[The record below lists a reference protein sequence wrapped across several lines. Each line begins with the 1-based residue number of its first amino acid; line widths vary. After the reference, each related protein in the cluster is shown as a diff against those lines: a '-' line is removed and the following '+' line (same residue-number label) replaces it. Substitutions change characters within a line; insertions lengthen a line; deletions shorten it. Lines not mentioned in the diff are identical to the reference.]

1 MKALTSYLVT
11 SFFHLFGIKSLKNQ
25 FLFAFILIIG
35 ISSILLT
42 ILSLAMNADVE
53 ALNIAGRQRMLTQ
66 RLAKEAFL
74 VAHGVEKRSQMQ
86 TTIDLF
92 EDTHD
97 KLLSGDSTT
106 GMPAIEN
113 PDVINAIRE
122 SEPIW
127 LEYKNFLNQY
137 VEHPDKEKLK
147 NIQVL
152 APKMLHQ
159 MHKIVQL
166 MAKHANHKLHQQYLF
181 TISMIVFLVGLFVMG
196 RWFGEEVLLKKVDLL
211 RKHILAL
218 RNGDFSQPMEIE
230 EVFQENEIGET
241 VQAYNDMLSQI
252 SHLLK
257 TAAQNSGDIENTIT
271 EGAEVVAQTL
281 QGANR
286 QEQDIEQISAAMNE
300 FSEQITQLNDITADA
315 SQSADATRGDA
326 TQGQKVVTDAMQTIN
341 LISEKIAQ
349 ASSVIQ
355 ELDKDSQEIDQV
367 VAVITGI
374 AEQTN
379 LLALNA
385 AIEAARAGEQG
396 RGFAVVADEVRN
408 LAQKTQESTEE
419 IRTIIERLQNQA
431 NSAVEVI
438 TQSEEQTRQGV
449 EAAAQANEVLT
460 HIVSGVS
467 DIDDKNKQVVKAL
480 SHQNE
485 VLSNV
490 NHRIDDISGV
500 ALDTRNIAEKSVALN
515 EQIQVKTRELKE
527 LIVRFKTL

>member
-1 MKALTSYLVT
+1 
-11 SFFHLFGIKSLKNQ
+11 
-25 FLFAFILIIG
+25 
-35 ISSILLT
+35 
-42 ILSLAMNADVE
+42 
-53 ALNIAGRQRMLTQ
+53 
-66 RLAKEAFL
+66 
-74 VAHGVEKRSQMQ
+74 
-86 TTIDLF
+86 
-92 EDTHD
+92 
-97 KLLSGDSTT
+97 
-106 GMPAIEN
+106 
-113 PDVINAIRE
+113 
-122 SEPIW
+122 
-127 LEYKNFLNQY
+127 
-137 VEHPDKEKLK
+137 
-147 NIQVL
+147 
-152 APKMLHQ
+152 
-159 MHKIVQL
+159 
-166 MAKHANHKLHQQYLF
+166 
-181 TISMIVFLVGLFVMG
+181 
-196 RWFGEEVLLKKVDLL
+196 
-211 RKHILAL
+211 
-218 RNGDFSQPMEIE
+218 
-230 EVFQENEIGET
+230 
-241 VQAYNDMLSQI
+241 
-252 SHLLK
+252 
-257 TAAQNSGDIENTIT
+257 
-271 EGAEVVAQTL
+271 
-281 QGANR
+281 
-286 QEQDIEQISAAMNE
+286 
-300 FSEQITQLNDITADA
+300 
-315 SQSADATRGDA
+315 
-326 TQGQKVVTDAMQTIN
+326 MQTIN